1 MVEFIHIDKLYIITD
16 ISILVLGG
24 SVAYFCLFY
33 NVNIKKFEF
42 CWGGGGIGLLDPP
55 LRMSLIVEILNEYD
69 FERFI

>member
-1 MVEFIHIDKLYIITD
+1 M
-16 ISILVLGG
+16 
-24 SVAYFCLFY
+24 AYFCLFY

-42 CWGGGGIGLLDPP
+42 CCGGGGGIGLLDPP

>member
-1 MVEFIHIDKLYIITD
+1 M
-16 ISILVLGG
+16 
-24 SVAYFCLFY
+24 AYFCLFY